1 MSAREDIAEKL
12 VNMALKLPES
22 ATYIQLKKLLGEV
35 VGASRILDANTPEAI
50 CGVPLENTHSCGTD
64 EQNERSNNTAT
75 NTYTQNAGV
84 VEKDVVVESDMTLR
98 KNITANEQ
106 NPV

>member
-12 VNMALKLPES
+12 VNMGLKLPES
-22 ATYIQLKKLLGEV
+22 ATYIQLKKLL
-35 VGASRILDANTPEAI
+35 DANTPEAI
-50 CGVPLENTHSCGTD
+50 CGVSVENTHSCGTD